1 MQDAERQF
9 AAENP
14 VQISPDSQNRDCK
27 QHETDPD
34 ADADHTVQQADAGFS
49 KAVEYAGESGVQV
62 QKRAH
67 KAEDHNKMA
76 GHFTVVQHPSH
87 RGAERQKAHKADAA
101 QQKAVSKAFADGFA
115 DDLLVI
121 CGIGL
126 GNGGHE
132 QYGNRVGQCA
142 REKNKWQGHSR
153 QYAVNTQ
160 GITDRMAVNLQLCRN
175 TGGFNGLEDIQAQ
188 PVGA

>member
-62 QKRAH
+62 QKRT
-67 KAEDHNKMA
+67 DI
-76 GHFTVVQHPSH
+76 GHGMDIDSGCLTETENFQEILQETEKKPS
-87 RGAERQKAHKADAA
+87 RIRLAADSIG
-101 QQKAVSKAFADGFA
+101 KSCRSHIGFA
-115 DDLLVI
+115 FDTPESAA
-121 CGIGL
+121 G
-126 GNGGHE
+126 
-132 QYGNRVGQCA
+132 
-142 REKNKWQGHSR
+142 
-153 QYAVNTQ
+153 
-160 GITDRMAVNLQLCRN
+160 
-175 TGGFNGLEDIQAQ
+175 
-188 PVGA
+188 

>member
-62 QKRAH
+62 QKRT
-67 KAEDHNKMA
+67 DI
-76 GHFTVVQHPSH
+76 GHGMDIDSGCLTVKQKNFQEILQETEKKPS
-87 RGAERQKAHKADAA
+87 RIRLAADSIG
-101 QQKAVSKAFADGFA
+101 KSCRSHIGFA
-115 DDLLVI
+115 FDTPESAA
-121 CGIGL
+121 G
-126 GNGGHE
+126 
-132 QYGNRVGQCA
+132 
-142 REKNKWQGHSR
+142 
-153 QYAVNTQ
+153 
-160 GITDRMAVNLQLCRN
+160 
-175 TGGFNGLEDIQAQ
+175 
-188 PVGA
+188 

>member
-62 QKRAH
+62 QKRT
-67 KAEDHNKMA
+67 DI
-76 GHFTVVQHPSH
+76 GHGMDIDSGCLTVKQKTKQDPPS
-87 RGAERQKAHKADAA
+87 
-101 QQKAVSKAFADGFA
+101 
-115 DDLLVI
+115 
-121 CGIGL
+121 
-126 GNGGHE
+126 
-132 QYGNRVGQCA
+132 
-142 REKNKWQGHSR
+142 SR
-153 QYAVNTQ
+153 QYRKILP
-160 GITDRMAVNLQLCRN
+160 ITYWIR
-175 TGGFNGLEDIQAQ
+175 F
-188 PVGA
+188 

>member
-62 QKRAH
+62 HRFRLSDCETENFQEILQETEK
-67 KAEDHNKMA
+67 K
-76 GHFTVVQHPSH
+76 PS
-87 RGAERQKAHKADAA
+87 RIRLAADSIG
-101 QQKAVSKAFADGFA
+101 KSCRSHIGFA
-115 DDLLVI
+115 FDTPESAA
-121 CGIGL
+121 G
-126 GNGGHE
+126 
-132 QYGNRVGQCA
+132 
-142 REKNKWQGHSR
+142 
-153 QYAVNTQ
+153 
-160 GITDRMAVNLQLCRN
+160 
-175 TGGFNGLEDIQAQ
+175 
-188 PVGA
+188 

>member
-62 QKRAH
+62 QKRT
-67 KAEDHNKMA
+67 DI
-76 GHFTVVQHPSH
+76 GHGMDIDSGRIRLAADSIGKSCRSH
-87 RGAERQKAHKADAA
+87 I
-101 QQKAVSKAFADGFA
+101 GFA
-115 DDLLVI
+115 FDTPESAA
-121 CGIGL
+121 G
-126 GNGGHE
+126 
-132 QYGNRVGQCA
+132 
-142 REKNKWQGHSR
+142 
-153 QYAVNTQ
+153 
-160 GITDRMAVNLQLCRN
+160 
-175 TGGFNGLEDIQAQ
+175 
-188 PVGA
+188 

>member
-62 QKRAH
+62 QKRT
-67 KAEDHNKMA
+67 DI
-76 GHFTVVQHPSH
+76 GHGMDIDSGCLTVKQKISRNSPRNRKTKQDPPS
-87 RGAERQKAHKADAA
+87 
-101 QQKAVSKAFADGFA
+101 
-115 DDLLVI
+115 
-121 CGIGL
+121 
-126 GNGGHE
+126 
-132 QYGNRVGQCA
+132 
-142 REKNKWQGHSR
+142 SR
-153 QYAVNTQ
+153 QYRKILP
-160 GITDRMAVNLQLCRN
+160 ITYWIR
-175 TGGFNGLEDIQAQ
+175 F
-188 PVGA
+188 

>member
-62 QKRAH
+62 QKRT
-67 KAEDHNKMA
+67 DI
-76 GHFTVVQHPSH
+76 GHGMDIDSGCETENFQEILQETEKKPS
-87 RGAERQKAHKADAA
+87 RIRLAADSIG
-101 QQKAVSKAFADGFA
+101 KSCRSHIGFA
-115 DDLLVI
+115 FDTPESAA
-121 CGIGL
+121 G
-126 GNGGHE
+126 
-132 QYGNRVGQCA
+132 
-142 REKNKWQGHSR
+142 
-153 QYAVNTQ
+153 
-160 GITDRMAVNLQLCRN
+160 
-175 TGGFNGLEDIQAQ
+175 
-188 PVGA
+188 

>member
-62 QKRAH
+62 QKRT
-67 KAEDHNKMA
+67 DI
-76 GHFTVVQHPSH
+76 GHGMDIDSGCLTVK
-87 RGAERQKAHKADAA
+87 QKISKKFSKK
-101 QQKAVSKAFADGFA
+101 QQKKTKQDPPSSRQYRENPADHIL
-115 DDLLVI
+115 DSLLI
-121 CGIGL
+121 PQSLQL
-126 GNGGHE
+126 GNGGE
-132 QYGNRVGQCA
+132 SA
-142 REKNKWQGHSR
+142 WP
-153 QYAVNTQ
+153 
-160 GITDRMAVNLQLCRN
+160 
-175 TGGFNGLEDIQAQ
+175 Q
-188 PVGA
+188 PSL

>member
-62 QKRAH
+62 QKRT
-67 KAEDHNKMA
+67 DI
-76 GHFTVVQHPSH
+76 GHGISISTVYIFN
-87 RGAERQKAHKADAA
+87 DAA
-101 QQKAVSKAFADGFA
+101 
-115 DDLLVI
+115 
-121 CGIGL
+121 
-126 GNGGHE
+126 
-132 QYGNRVGQCA
+132 GNRDCCSKFS
-142 REKNKWQGHSR
+142 EYSSDR
-153 QYAVNTQ
+153 Q
-160 GITDRMAVNLQLCRN
+160 
-175 TGGFNGLEDIQAQ
+175 
-188 PVGA
+188 